1 MIAALGLSFRYLPH
15 FSTAT
20 LSPSELFCVCNASQR
35 AVAVPHCGQW
45 TINVVTVQA
54 LEPENVL
61 TIVPKQNS
69 SRAKLYFVFLS

>member
-1 MIAALGLSFRYLPH
+1 MIAALGLSFQYLPH

-20 LSPSELFCVCNASQR
+20 LSPSELFWVCNVSQR
-35 AVAVPHCGQW
+35 AVAFPRCGQW

-54 LEPENVL
+54 LEPETIL
-61 TIVPKQNS
+61 MIVPKQNS